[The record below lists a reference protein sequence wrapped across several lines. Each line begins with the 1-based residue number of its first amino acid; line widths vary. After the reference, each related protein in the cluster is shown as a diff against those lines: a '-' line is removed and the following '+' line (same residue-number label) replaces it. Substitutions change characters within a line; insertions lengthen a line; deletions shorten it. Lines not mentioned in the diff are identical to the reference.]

1 MTSTRQLVA
10 TATDGVALTANQT
23 NVLVYAARQLQ
34 SATDNL
40 ARLLAATS
48 RRLAEAVEALNEGL
62 RVNELGVLQSAGL
75 DGGGRGRHPGGV
87 SRSPSSRHI
96 VPLTYA
102 TRWRI
107 MQTEHRPT
115 KQGART
121 MNTDIDAMVAA
132 VDERST
138 ATNEKA
144 YDAWCTKYGAL
155 VANGTEGVDYYQRSM

>member
-75 DGGGRGRHPGGV
+75 DVDRAAAVRQERVDGLLALAEALGLDAAKGQGLAQR
-87 SRSPSSRHI
+87 
-96 VPLTYA
+96 LC
-102 TRWRI
+102 
-107 MQTEHRPT
+107 RPT
-115 KQGART
+115 SA
-121 MNTDIDAMVAA
+121 
-132 VDERST
+132 
-138 ATNEKA
+138 
-144 YDAWCTKYGAL
+144 
-155 VANGTEGVDYYQRSM
+155 